1 MTALP
6 DCAVGVDVGGTTIK
20 AALVAPAT
28 GALVAPRAMTTTP
41 RPATPSR
48 VLAEVVGL
56 ARALAPAADT
66 PVGVTLPGVVRGGV
80 VGTAANIDPAWI
92 GFDARA
98 ALADLMPGPVRVVN
112 DADAA
117 GVAEAAFGAARD
129 HAGVVLVTTLG
140 TGIGSA
146 LLLGGSL
153 LPNTELGHLEI
164 DGTPAERRAA
174 TSALHREELGYR
186 AWAERLTTYYRH
198 LELLLAPDLIV
209 VGGAVSASA
218 DEFLPHIDI
227 RTPITAA
234 TLGNDAG
241 AIGAALLAASRDGTA
256 QPAYWGSVGATHCTS
271 W

>member
-1 MTALP
+1 MTELP

-20 AALVAPAT
+20 AALVAPDSGT
-28 GALVAPRAMTTTP
+28 LLAPRAMTATP
-41 RPATPSR
+41 RPADPSR

-56 ARALAPAADT
+56 ARALAPSPAT
-66 PVGVTLPGVVRGGV
+66 PVGVTLPGVVRAGV
-80 VGTAANIDPAWI
+80 VATAANIDPAWV

-98 ALADLMPGPVRVVN
+98 ALAPLLPGPVHVVN

-117 GVAEAAFGAARD
+117 GVAEAAFGAARG
-129 HAGVVLVTTLG
+129 HSGVVLVTTLG

-146 LLLGGSL
+146 LLVDGVL

-164 DGTPAERRAA
+164 DGRPAEQGAA

-198 LELLLAPDLIV
+198 LEALLAPDLIV

-218 DEFLPHIDI
+218 GEFLPHIDI

-241 AIGAALLAASRDGTA
+241 AIGAAVLAAGRGRAA
-256 QPAYWGSVGATHCTS
+256 QPAY
-271 W
+271 

>member
-28 GALVAPRAMTTTP
+28 GDLVAPRAMTATP
-41 RPATPSR
+41 RPASPSR

-56 ARALAPAADT
+56 ARALAPAAGT
-66 PVGVTLPGVVRGGV
+66 PIGVTLPGVVRDGV

-92 GFDARA
+92 GFDARS
-98 ALADLMPGPVRVVN
+98 ALADLVPGPVHVVN

-117 GVAEAAFGAARD
+117 GVAEAAFGAARE
-129 HAGVVLVTTLG
+129 HTGVVLVTTLG

-146 LLLGGSL
+146 LLVGGTL

-164 DGTPAERRAA
+164 DGRPAEHRAA

-186 AWAERLTTYYRH
+186 AWADRLTAYYRH

-218 DEFLPHIDI
+218 DEFLPHVDI

-241 AIGAALLAASRDGTA
+241 AIGAALLAAGRARTT
-256 QPAYWGSVGATHCTS
+256 QPAY
-271 W
+271 

>member
-1 MTALP
+1 MGLPTLGAMTQLP

-28 GALVAPRAMTTTP
+28 GALLAPRAMTSTP
-41 RPATPSR
+41 RPANPSR
-48 VLAEVVGL
+48 VLTEVVGL
-56 ARALAPAADT
+56 ARALAPAPGT
-66 PVGVTLPGVVRGGV
+66 PIGVTLPGVVRDGV
-80 VGTAANIDPAWI
+80 VRTAANIDPAWV
-92 GFDARA
+92 GFDARS
-98 ALADLMPGPVRVVN
+98 ALADLVPGPVHVVN

-117 GVAEAAFGAARD
+117 GVAEAAFGAARGQ
-129 HAGVVLVTTLG
+129 AGVVLVTTLG

-146 LLLGGSL
+146 LLLGGTL

-164 DGTPAERRAA
+164 DGRPAEHRAA

-186 AWAERLTTYYRH
+186 AWAERLTTYYRR
-198 LELLLAPDLIV
+198 LEALLAPDLIV

-218 DEFLPHIDI
+218 DEFLPHVDI

-241 AIGAALLAASRDGTA
+241 AIGAALLAAGRDRTA
-256 QPAYWGSVGATHCTS
+256 QPAY
-271 W
+271 

>member
-28 GALVAPRAMTTTP
+28 GALLAPRTMTTTP
-41 RPATPSR
+41 RPANPSR

-56 ARALAPAADT
+56 ARALAPAPGT
-66 PVGVTLPGVVRGGV
+66 PIGVTLPGVVHDGV
-80 VGTAANIDPAWI
+80 VRTAANIDPAWV
-92 GFDARA
+92 GFDARSS
-98 ALADLMPGPVRVVN
+98 LADLVPGPVHVVN

-117 GVAEAAFGAARD
+117 GVAEAAFGAARGR
-129 HAGVVLVTTLG
+129 AGVVLVATLG

-146 LLLGGSL
+146 LLVGGVL

-164 DGTPAERRAA
+164 DGRPAEHRAA
-174 TSALHREELGYR
+174 TSALHREGLGYR
-186 AWAERLTTYYRH
+186 AWAERLTTYFRR
-198 LELLLAPDLIV
+198 LEALLAPDLIV

-227 RTPITAA
+227 CTPVAAA

-241 AIGAALLAASRDGTA
+241 AIGAALLAAGWDRTVRS
-256 QPAYWGSVGATHCTS
+256 AT
-271 W
+271 